1 MKHFKS
7 IICLLLALLLLAGC
21 APAATS
27 QDPAPE
33 EPAKTEEAAPAEEAK
48 TEEAEPE
55 AAPEETTEPGS
66 DFITVTDHNDNV
78 VEVPKNAQRIAVCDI
93 LPLPSVL
100 CVFFDSAEKLV
111 GIAPS
116 SMSAAQNSLLSQLYP
131 EILNAQTGYM
141 NGTDVNTEE
150 LMQLAPDVVFYSA
163 SNPALGE
170 KLTAAGFSAVAVSAN
185 KWQYNCIE
193 TLNNWIDL
201 LSQIF
206 PENDRA
212 ALCRSYSE
220 DVYAMVQDRVK
231 DIADEDRARAF
242 FLFQYNDS
250 TITTSG
256 QLFFGQWWSDAIGA
270 INVANE
276 LSTDNS
282 VTVNLEQ
289 VYDWNP
295 GVIFMTN
302 FNTFQPEDLYHNTV
316 GTYDWSGIQAVQD
329 GRVYKMPLGMY
340 RSYTP
345 GIDTPITLLWMAK
358 TTYPALFEDI
368 DVTQTAIDYYETVFG
383 LTLTAEQV
391 ETIFAPIS
399 AAGTLYF

>member
-1 MKHFKS
+1 MKQFKS
-7 IICLLLALLLLAGC
+7 LICLLLALLLLSGC
-21 APAATS
+21 APAA
-27 QDPAPE
+27 PAQSDAST
-33 EPAKTEEAAPAEEAK
+33 EPAQTEEAAPAEQ
-48 TEEAEPE
+48 TEQAEPE
-55 AAPEETTEPGS
+55 AATEEMTGPET

-78 VEVPKNAQRIAVCDI
+78 VQVPKNAQRIAVCDI

-170 KLTAAGFSAVAVSAN
+170 KLTASGFCAVAVSAN

-220 DVYAMVQDRVK
+220 DVYAMVHERVK
-231 DIADEDRARAF
+231 DIPDEERARAF

-250 TITTSG
+250 TIMTSG
-256 QLFFGQWWSDAIGA
+256 QLFFGQWWADAIGA
-270 INVANE
+270 VNVANE
-276 LSTDNS
+276 LTTDNS

-295 GVIFMTN
+295 DIIFMTN
-302 FNTFQPEDLYHNTV
+302 FNTFQPDDLYHSTV

-329 GRVYKMPLGMY
+329 KSVYKMPLGMY

-358 TTYPALFEDI
+358 TTYPTLFEDI
-368 DVTQTAIDYYETVFG
+368 DVTQRAIDYYETVFG
-383 LTLTAEQV
+383 VTLTSEQV
-391 ETIFAPIS
+391 ESIFAPIS
-399 AAGTLYF
+399 AAGAIYF

>member
-1 MKHFKS
+1 MKQFKS
-7 IICLLLALLLLAGC
+7 LICLLLALLLLSGC
-21 APAATS
+21 APAA
-27 QDPAPE
+27 PAQSDAST
-33 EPAKTEEAAPAEEAK
+33 EPGQTEEAAPAEQ
-48 TEEAEPE
+48 TEQAEPE
-55 AAPEETTEPGS
+55 AATEEMTGPET

-78 VEVPKNAQRIAVCDI
+78 VQVPKNAQRIAVCDI

-170 KLTAAGFSAVAVSAN
+170 KLTASGFCAIAVSAN

-220 DVYAMVQDRVK
+220 DVYAMVHERVK
-231 DIADEDRARAF
+231 DIPDDERARAF

-250 TITTSG
+250 TIMTSG
-256 QLFFGQWWSDAIGA
+256 QRFFGQWWADAIGA
-270 INVANE
+270 VNVANE
-276 LSTDNS
+276 LTTDNS

-295 GVIFMTN
+295 DIIFMTN
-302 FNTFQPEDLYHNTV
+302 FNTFQPDDLYNNTV

-329 GRVYKMPLGMY
+329 QRVYKMPLGMY

-358 TTYPALFEDI
+358 TTYPTLFEDI
-368 DVTQTAIDYYETVFG
+368 DVTQRAIDYYETVFG
-383 LTLTAEQV
+383 VTLTSEQV
-391 ETIFAPIS
+391 ESIFAPIS
-399 AAGTLYF
+399 AAGAIYF

>member
-1 MKHFKS
+1 MKQFKS
-7 IICLLLALLLLAGC
+7 LICLLLALLLLSGC
-21 APAATS
+21 APAA
-27 QDPAPE
+27 PAQSDAST
-33 EPAKTEEAAPAEEAK
+33 EPAQTEEAAPAEQ
-48 TEEAEPE
+48 TEQAEPE
-55 AAPEETTEPGS
+55 AATEEMTGPET

-78 VEVPKNAQRIAVCDI
+78 VQVPKNAQRIAVCDI

-170 KLTAAGFSAVAVSAN
+170 KLTASGFCAVAVSAN

-220 DVYAMVQDRVK
+220 DVYAMVQERVK
-231 DIADEDRARAF
+231 DIPDAERARAF

-250 TITTSG
+250 TIMTSG
-256 QLFFGQWWSDAIGA
+256 QCFFGQWWADAIGA
-270 INVANE
+270 VNVANE
-276 LSTDNS
+276 LATDNS

-289 VYDWNP
+289 VYAWNP
-295 GVIFMTN
+295 DIIFMTN
-302 FNTFQPEDLYHNTV
+302 FNTFQPDDLYDSTV

-329 GRVYKMPLGMY
+329 KSVYKMPLGMY

-358 TTYPALFEDI
+358 TTYPARFEDI
-368 DVTQTAIDYYETVFG
+368 DVTQKAIDYYETVFG
-383 LTLTAEQV
+383 VTLTPEQV
-391 ETIFAPIS
+391 ESIFAPIS
-399 AAGTLYF
+399 AAGALYF

>member
-1 MKHFKS
+1 MKQFKS
-7 IICLLLALLLLAGC
+7 LICLLLALLLLSGC
-21 APAATS
+21 APAA
-27 QDPAPE
+27 PAQSDAST
-33 EPAKTEEAAPAEEAK
+33 EPAQTEEAAPAEQ
-48 TEEAEPE
+48 TEQAEPE
-55 AAPEETTEPGS
+55 AATEEMTGPET

-78 VEVPKNAQRIAVCDI
+78 VQVPKNAQRIAVCDI

-170 KLTAAGFSAVAVSAN
+170 KLTASGFCAVAVSAN

-220 DVYAMVQDRVK
+220 DVYAMVHERVK
-231 DIADEDRARAF
+231 DIPDDERARAF

-250 TITTSG
+250 TIMTSG
-256 QLFFGQWWSDAIGA
+256 QLFFGQWWADAIGA
-270 INVANE
+270 VNVANE
-276 LSTDNS
+276 LATDNS

-295 GVIFMTN
+295 DIIFMTN
-302 FNTFQPEDLYHNTV
+302 FNTFQPDDLYNNTV

-329 GRVYKMPLGMY
+329 QRVYKMPLGMY

-358 TTYPALFEDI
+358 TTYPTLFEDI
-368 DVTQTAIDYYETVFG
+368 DVTQRAIDYYETVFG
-383 LTLTAEQV
+383 VTLTSEQV
-391 ETIFAPIS
+391 ESIFAPIS
-399 AAGTLYF
+399 AAGAIYF

>member
-1 MKHFKS
+1 MKHLKTTF
-7 IICLLLALLLLAGC
+7 CLLLALLLLTGC
-21 APAATS
+21 AAPAATS
-27 QDPAPE
+27 PAPSEPAAATAPE
-33 EPAKTEEAAPAEEAK
+33 EPAA
-48 TEEAEPE
+48 AEPAAQPETPEPAQE
-55 AAPEETTEPGS
+55 AQAS
-66 DFITVTDHNDNV
+66 DTITVVDHNDNTV
-78 VEVPKNAQRIAVCDI
+78 TLPREISRIAVCDI

-100 CVFFDSAEKLV
+100 SVFFDSAEKLV

-131 EILNAQTGYM
+131 EILNAETGFM

-150 LMQLAPDVVFYSA
+150 LMKLSPDVVFYSA

-170 KLTAAGFSAVAVSAN
+170 KLTAAGFGAVAVSAN
-185 KWQYNCIE
+185 KWKYDCIE

-201 LSQIF
+201 LSKIF

-212 ALCRSYSE
+212 ALCRQYSTE
-220 DVYAMVQDRVK
+220 VYDLVQNRVK
-231 DIADEDRARAF
+231 DIPEEERARAF

-250 TITTSG
+250 TIMTSG
-256 QLFFGQWWSDAIGA
+256 QLFFGQWWADAIGA
-270 INVANE
+270 VNVANE
-276 LSTDNS
+276 LTTDNS

-302 FNTFQPEDLYHNTV
+302 FNTFQPDDLYNNTV
-316 GTYDWSGIQAVQD
+316 GTYDWSGIEAVQE

-358 TTYPALFEDI
+358 TVYPSLFEDI
-368 DVTQTAIDYYETVFG
+368 DVTQRAIDYYQSVFG
-383 LTLTAEQV
+383 VTLTSEQV
-391 ETIFAPIS
+391 ESIFTPIS
-399 AAGTLYF
+399 AAGAIYF

>member
-1 MKHFKS
+1 MKQFKS
-7 IICLLLALLLLAGC
+7 LICLLLALLLLSGC
-21 APAATS
+21 APAA
-27 QDPAPE
+27 PAQSDAST
-33 EPAKTEEAAPAEEAK
+33 EPAQTEEAAPAEQ
-48 TEEAEPE
+48 TEQAEPE
-55 AAPEETTEPGS
+55 AATEEMTGPEA

-78 VEVPKNAQRIAVCDI
+78 VQVPKNAQRIAVCDI

-141 NGTDVNTEE
+141 NGTDANTEE

-170 KLTAAGFSAVAVSAN
+170 KLTASGFCAIAVSAN

-193 TLNNWIDL
+193 TLNNWIGL

-220 DVYAMVQDRVK
+220 DVYAMVQERVK
-231 DIADEDRARAF
+231 DIPDDERARAF

-250 TITTSG
+250 TIMTSG
-256 QLFFGQWWSDAIGA
+256 QLFFGQWWADAIGA
-270 INVANE
+270 VNVANE
-276 LSTDNS
+276 LATDNS

-295 GVIFMTN
+295 DIIFMTN
-302 FNTFQPEDLYHNTV
+302 FNTFQPDDLYSNTV
-316 GTYDWSGIQAVQD
+316 GTYDWSGIQAVQNQ
-329 GRVYKMPLGMY
+329 RVYKMPLGMY

-358 TTYPALFEDI
+358 TTYPTLFEDI
-368 DVTQTAIDYYETVFG
+368 DVTQRAIDYYETVFG
-383 LTLTAEQV
+383 VTLTPEQV
-391 ETIFAPIS
+391 ESIFAPIS
-399 AAGTLYF
+399 AAGALYF

>member
-1 MKHFKS
+1 MKHVKS
-7 IICLLLALLLLAGC
+7 LICLFLALLLLNGC
-21 APAATS
+21 APAA
-27 QDPAPE
+27 PAQSDATV
-33 EPAKTEEAAPAEEAK
+33 EPAQTEQAAPAEQ
-48 TEEAEPE
+48 TEQAEPE
-55 AAPEETTEPGS
+55 AAPEEATEPEA

-163 SNPALGE
+163 SNPSLGE
-170 KLTAAGFSAVAVSAN
+170 KLTASGFCAVAVSAN

-193 TLNNWIDL
+193 TLNNWIGL

-220 DVYAMVQDRVK
+220 DVYAMVQERVK
-231 DIADEDRARAF
+231 DIPDAERARAF

-250 TITTSG
+250 TIMTSG
-256 QLFFGQWWSDAIGA
+256 QLFFGQWWADAIGA
-270 INVANE
+270 VNVANE
-276 LSTDNS
+276 LTTDNS

-302 FNTFQPEDLYHNTV
+302 FNTFQPDDLYHNTV

-329 GRVYKMPLGMY
+329 QRVYKMPLGMY

-358 TTYPALFEDI
+358 TVYPALFEDI
-368 DVTQTAIDYYETVFG
+368 DVTQRAIDYYETVFG
-383 LTLTAEQV
+383 VTLTSEQV
-391 ETIFAPIS
+391 ESIFAPIS
-399 AAGTLYF
+399 AAGALYF

>member
-1 MKHFKS
+1 MKQFKS
-7 IICLLLALLLLAGC
+7 LICLLLALLLLSGC
-21 APAATS
+21 APAA
-27 QDPAPE
+27 PAQSDAST
-33 EPAKTEEAAPAEEAK
+33 EPAQTEEAAPAEQ
-48 TEEAEPE
+48 TEQAEPE
-55 AAPEETTEPGS
+55 AATEEMTGPEA

-78 VEVPKNAQRIAVCDI
+78 VQVPKNAQRIAVCDI

-116 SMSAAQNSLLSQLYP
+116 SMSAAQNSLLSQLYS

-150 LMQLAPDVVFYSA
+150 LMQLAPDMVFYSA

-170 KLTAAGFSAVAVSAN
+170 KLTASGFCAIAVSAN

-193 TLNNWIDL
+193 TLNNWIGL

-220 DVYAMVQDRVK
+220 DVYAMVQERVK
-231 DIADEDRARAF
+231 DIPDAERARAF

-250 TITTSG
+250 TIMTSG
-256 QLFFGQWWSDAIGA
+256 QLFFGQWWADAIGA
-270 INVANE
+270 VNVANE
-276 LSTDNS
+276 LATDNS

-295 GVIFMTN
+295 DIIFMTN
-302 FNTFQPEDLYHNTV
+302 FNTFQPDDLYHSTV

-329 GRVYKMPLGMY
+329 KSVYKMPLGMY

-358 TTYPALFEDI
+358 TTYPTLFEDI
-368 DVTQTAIDYYETVFG
+368 DVTQRAIDYYETVFG
-383 LTLTAEQV
+383 VTLTPEQV
-391 ETIFAPIS
+391 ESIFAPIS
-399 AAGTLYF
+399 AAGALYF